1 MSLII
6 VENSTRKLMQMLHSD
21 RLSSNKVR
29 SSKLTIQLLIIKH
42 HPDIAKLLG
51 TLLSVKVETFLQPI
65 YNPIYARDRYPDFL
79 QLYAGIFILLQL
91 MQIARQNVFLYS
103 SMTFNENSAK
113 KTADYII
120 YHLLLKP

>member
-65 YNPIYARDRYPDFL
+65 YNPIYA
-79 QLYAGIFILLQL
+79 
-91 MQIARQNVFLYS
+91 
-103 SMTFNENSAK
+103 
-113 KTADYII
+113 
-120 YHLLLKP
+120 